1 MARVGAV
8 RWIERILWAAGF
20 MVLGYCGMY
29 WLNASLRQAGGNR
42 ELGRLLTARH
52 AGIRPGERPTIPDGG
67 LIGKVEIPEL
77 RLSAIVFQGA
87 GDPELSEGVGHVDQS
102 ALPGQKGNVV
112 LAAHRDSFFRGL
124 RNIHRG
130 DTIRITTEDGSRSY
144 TVQSTEIVKPTDV
157 AVMAPTPDNEVTLI
171 TCYPFYFVGH
181 APKRFI
187 VHARE
192 QESVEQASNLPPARP
207 SPLVSAQTDEPDA
220 SSPAPLLSW
229 ETSLRHQFLFARQLF
244 SRSVE
249 ELSE

>member
-1 MARVGAV
+1 
-8 RWIERILWAAGF
+8 
-20 MVLGYCGMY
+20 
-29 WLNASLRQAGGNR
+29 
-42 ELGRLLTARH
+42 
-52 AGIRPGERPTIPDGG
+52 
-67 LIGKVEIPEL
+67 VEIPEL

-124 RNIHRG
+124 RKISRG
-130 DTIRITTEDGSRSY
+130 DTIRITTEDGSHSY
-144 TVQSTEIVKPTDV
+144 FVQSTEIVKPTDV

-187 VHARE
+187 VHAVE
-192 QESVEQASNLPPARP
+192 QESKLQPP

-220 SSPAPLLSW
+220 SSPGPLLSW
-229 ETSLRHQFLFARQLF
+229 ETSLRHQFLFARQIF
-244 SRSVE
+244 NRSVE